1 MFFELCV
8 SEASLIN
15 TAGSLQIRVLCQT
28 ETLCNRKTKKKEK
41 GKKSTHKIFPR
52 TDVCLQIHIYSTIK
66 VNMKM
71 LIWFQAYARLSVDR
85 NLNFFLS
92 LNKKALV
99 LAFFFLPGSKTWK
112 IFICTT
118 RAIPITATHTLAIFK
133 MWNHKMFLRKKKP
146 KCTLL
151 FSLFSQSHRAVFKQ
165 EKVPELWDMR
175 RFFRCASRGFPHSP
189 ENLNLKSRFLPS
201 DPRCYIVL
209 P

>member
-1 MFFELCV
+1 MSQKPVWSTQQEVCRLEYYARLKHCV
-8 SEASLIN
+8 IER
-15 TAGSLQIRVLCQT
+15 Q
-28 ETLCNRKTKKKEK
+28 KKKEK

-118 RAIPITATHTLAIFK
+118 RAIPITATYTLAIFK
-133 MWNHKMFLRKKKP
+133 MWNHKMFLRKKKT
-146 KCTLL
+146 KMHTTLQPL
-151 FSLFSQSHRAVFKQ
+151 FSISQSSFQTRESSWALRH
-165 EKVPELWDMR
+165 EKIFQMCLERISSLSW
-175 RFFRCASRGFPHSP
+175 
-189 ENLNLKSRFLPS
+189 NT
-201 DPRCYIVL
+201 
-209 P
+209 